1 CKLCL
6 FFFLRNLFYLI
17 QIHCLAEGSEWNLD
31 RSVLSKG
38 VINLEPVGDT
48 SIFQLADMK
57 NIYTVIRVDVL
68 ESMLKRGARGVGITP
83 LQTVKGEKCDG

>member
-1 CKLCL
+1 
-6 FFFLRNLFYLI
+6 
-17 QIHCLAEGSEWNLD
+17 
-31 RSVLSKG
+31 
-38 VINLEPVGDT
+38 
-48 SIFQLADMK
+48 MK